1 VPSTPADRADAPA
14 PAAIVAQFDELKA
27 QLLVELEERRD
38 LLALCKALVDDEGV
52 TKDRNAVPPYS
63 KLLVPSRRVDDIAD
77 LLDRI
82 DAREV

>member
-14 PAAIVAQFDELKA
+14 QTPIVTQFEELKQ

-38 LLALCKALVDDEGV
+38 LLALCKALVDDPQV
-52 TKDRNAVPPYS
+52 VKDGSVRMTNT
-63 KLLVPSRRVDDIAD
+63 LVPSQRIDDIAQ

-82 DAREV
+82 DARKV